1 MCRRC
6 FLSGT
11 EGDLM
16 QPHHAQHAAPPA
28 TIADSTI
35 LIDLH
40 FQGTPGVI
48 GAFLL
53 VGGDE
58 LALVE
63 TGPTTT
69 RAALEQ
75 GIRAVGYEPGDISRL
90 IVTHIHLDHAGAA
103 GSLMRDYPAMR
114 LMVHPNGA
122 PHMIDPDR
130 LLKSAARI
138 YGDRMDELWGEVI
151 DIDAERVDLVQ
162 GGDMVVVAGRSLLV
176 RDAPGHASTQV
187 VLLDQ
192 STGVLFTG
200 DAAGAR
206 VAGTRYVC
214 PTLAPPEL
222 DFAVWAETIRT
233 MRELRPA
240 TLALTHFGAFA
251 DADRHLA
258 DVLPGIEGQERLA
271 REILR
276 SEADVDRLTER
287 LLRMEREIYAG
298 ERADVDAA
306 MASLQY
312 AMPAWLASL
321 GMLRVFKKAGLL
333 AS

>member
-1 MCRRC
+1 MTSSDHAPAQSVPRPIAN
-6 FLSGT
+6 GT
-11 EGDLM
+11 M
-16 QPHHAQHAAPPA
+16 
-28 TIADSTI
+28 
-35 LIDLH
+35 LIDLD

-58 LALVE
+58 VALIE

-69 RAALEQ
+69 RAALER
-75 GIRAVGYEPGDISRL
+75 GIRAAGFAPQDISRL

-114 LMVHPNGA
+114 LLVHPNGA
-122 PHMIDPDR
+122 PHLIDPER
-130 LLKSAARI
+130 LVRSATRI
-138 YGDRMDELWGEVI
+138 YGDRMDALWGEVI
-151 DIDAERVDLVQ
+151 GVDPDRVDIIR
-162 GGDMVVVAGRSLLV
+162 GGDTIVVAGRSLRV
-176 RDAPGHASTQV
+176 TDAPGHASTQV
-187 VLLDQ
+187 VLLDE

-222 DFAVWAETIRT
+222 DFAAWEATVQA
-233 MRELRPA
+233 MRDLRPA
-240 TLALTHFGAFA
+240 TLALTHFGAFD

-258 DVLPGIEGQERLA
+258 EIMPGIAGQERLA
-271 REILR
+271 REVLR
-276 SEADVDRLTER
+276 SEADVDRFTER
-287 LLRMEREIYAG
+287 LREMERDIYIREG
-298 ERADVDAA
+298 VDVEAA

-312 AMPAWLASL
+312 AMPAWLAGL
-321 GMLRVFKKAGLL
+321 GLLRVFRKEGLL
-333 AS
+333 A

>member
-1 MCRRC
+1 
-6 FLSGT
+6 
-11 EGDLM
+11 M
-16 QPHHAQHAAPPA
+16 QSHHSQPA
-28 TIADSTI
+28 TSPVAIADGTT
-35 LIDLH
+35 LIDLQ
-40 FQGTPGVI
+40 FQDTPGVI

-53 VGGDE
+53 VGEDE

-69 RAALEQ
+69 RATLEQ
-75 GIRAVGYEPGDISRL
+75 GIRAAGFEPGDVTRL
-90 IVTHIHLDHAGAA
+90 IVTHIHLGHAGAA

-114 LMVHPNGA
+114 LTVHANGA
-122 PHMIDPDR
+122 PHMIDPER
-130 LLKSAARI
+130 LLKSATRI
-138 YGDRMDELWGEVI
+138 YGDRMDELWGEVVGI
-151 DIDAERVDLVQ
+151 DPERVDPI
-162 GGDMVVVAGRSLLV
+162 GDGDTIVVAGRPLLV

-192 STGVLFTG
+192 STGMLFTG

-206 VAGTRYVC
+206 VTGTRYVC

-222 DFAVWAETIRT
+222 DFASWAETIRT

-240 TLALTHFGAFA
+240 ALALTHFGAFA

-258 DVLPGIEGQERLA
+258 DVLPGIDGQERLA
-271 REILR
+271 RAVLR
-276 SEADVDRLTER
+276 SEADVDTFTER
-287 LLRMEREIYAG
+287 LLEMERTIYADEG
-298 ERADVDAA
+298 VDVDAA

-321 GMLRVFKKAGLL
+321 GLLRVLKKAGLL